1 MAWCYYCRRYTVNG
15 QCPNCGRIYEFP
27 GKRYDFYG
35 HEIPEKKTTTKKS
48 SSYSSSS
55 SRSSSSS
62 YSSSSSTYV
71 AGDHYFAGGFWLA
84 MAISF
89 GAILIANARGN
100 RKMRNGA
107 ILGTIIQAV
116 VITEFVLIIISS
128 WMNYFNWIKQ
138 LQ

>member
-35 HEIPEKKTTTKKS
+35 REIVEKKPEKKKS
-48 SSYSSSS
+48 S
-55 SRSSSSS
+55 
-62 YSSSSSTYV
+62 SSSSSTHAHTSSNYV
-71 AGDHYFAGGFWLA
+71 PGDHYFAGGFWLA

-107 ILGTIIQAV
+107 IVGTIVQAV
-116 VITEFVLIIISS
+116 LITEFVLIIISS
-128 WMNYFNWIKQ
+128 FLNGGFAWLKD
-138 LQ
+138 LQKGKY

>member
-35 HEIPEKKTTTKKS
+35 HEIPDKPAPKKKS
-48 SSYSSSS
+48 STSSTSSNYTKSSSS
-55 SRSSSSS
+55 N
-62 YSSSSSTYV
+62 YIP
-71 AGDHYFAGGFWLA
+71 GDHYFAGGFWLA
-84 MAISF
+84 IAISF
-89 GAILIANARGN
+89 GAIIIANARGN

-107 ILGTIIQAV
+107 IVGTIIQAV
-116 VITEFVLIIISS
+116 ILTEIVLIILSS
-128 WMNYFNWIKQ
+128 YLNALDVFKG